1 MRYSWNWLKSFVNID
16 IETQE
21 LADRLSMV
29 GLGVESISSSGD
41 DYIFD
46 IEITPNRG
54 DCLSI
59 LGLSREIAALLG
71 KKMTL
76 PPMTYTET
84 KKKAGDLVQVKLEA
98 PDLCPR
104 YCGKVVKGV
113 KIAPSPDWLV
123 ERLLAVG
130 LRPINNVV
138 DITNFVLAELGH
150 PLHAFDLGSVLGHEV
165 IVRRARAGEKI
176 RTIDGVERVLESDM
190 LIIADQNRPIAIAG
204 VMGGANSEITQ
215 KTTDIFIESAYFD
228 PPSVRRT
235 SKKLNLSSDA
245 SYRFERG
252 TDPHALTK
260 AIERTCHLI
269 QELGAGEI
277 CSGVIDTH
285 PQPLQP
291 RKTWLRSSR
300 VNSLLGVT
308 VEKRRVEQLLTRLN
322 FELQRRDDDSWTV
335 TIPSYR
341 WDIEKEIDLIE
352 EVARLYGYDQIP
364 STMPLWRGQNAG
376 APNWVERERL
386 IRRTMIA
393 AGYYEVVNY
402 TFVDDNIDRLFR
414 LEAKQAVKL
423 QNPIAEQMGIL
434 RTSLLPAMVSN
445 LAWNINRGIK
455 NIKLFEIGKVYHLVK
470 GKKRPEERETLGIAA
485 TGNFAEHYWKDGE
498 REFDFYDLK
507 GVIEFLFRRF
517 GWETLSFA
525 PDNIDFYHPAGVAV
539 IRCNHRPIGHMGML
553 HPHICAQLEIPQ
565 SVYMAQLDLELL
577 LKAEASLVK
586 FQPLPKFPAI
596 SRDIS
601 LLFDRSISFDAITRW
616 INSLKED
623 IISEVKIYDLYHQ
636 GDNIPKDKVS
646 ISLNIQFRHPQR
658 TLTLEEVARAQ
669 ERLINLLKEKLN
681 AEPR

>member
-1 MRYSWNWLKSFVNID
+1 MKYSWNWLKTFIDID
-16 IETQE
+16 IEPKG
-21 LADRLSMV
+21 LADRLSMI
-29 GLGVESISSSGD
+29 GFGVESLIPSGS

-46 IEITPNRG
+46 VEITPNRG
-54 DCLSI
+54 DCLSM
-59 LGLSREIAALLG
+59 LGLGREIAALLG

-76 PPMTYTET
+76 PLMTYNEIENKTD
-84 KKKAGDLVQVKLEA
+84 DLVQVKVEA

-113 KIAPSPDWLV
+113 KIASSPDWLV
-123 ERLLAVG
+123 EKLLAVG

-138 DITNFVLAELGH
+138 DITNYVLAELGH
-150 PLHAFDLGSVLGHEV
+150 PLHAFDLNSVMGLE
-165 IVRRARAGEKI
+165 IIIRRARAGERI
-176 RTIDGVERVLESDM
+176 RTIDGVERMLDSDM
-190 LIIADQNRPIAIAG
+190 LIIADQHRPIAIAG
-204 VMGGANSEITQ
+204 VMGGVNSEITQ

-269 QELGAGEI
+269 QKLCPCEV
-277 CSGVIDTH
+277 CDGVIDTN

-291 RKTWLRSSR
+291 KKTWLRSSR
-300 VNSLLGVT
+300 VSSLLGVK

-322 FELQRRDDDSWTV
+322 FDIQRRDEDSWTV

-341 WDIEKEIDLIE
+341 RDIEKEIDLIE

-364 STMPLWRGQNAG
+364 STMPLWRGEDAG
-376 APNWVERERL
+376 ASDWVERERL
-386 IRRTMIA
+386 IRRTMTA
-393 AGYYEVVNY
+393 AGYYEVINY
-402 TFVDDNIDRLFR
+402 SFVDDNTDRLFR
-414 LEAKQAVKL
+414 TEAEEAVRL

-434 RTSLLPAMVSN
+434 RASLLPGMVAN

-455 NIKLFEIGKVYHLVK
+455 NIKIFEIGKVYHLVK
-470 GKKRPEERETLGIAA
+470 GIKRPEERKTLGITA
-485 TGNFAEHYWKDGE
+485 TGNFGERYWKDGK

-507 GVIEFLFRRF
+507 GVIEFLFHHF

-525 PDNIDFYHPAGVAV
+525 PDNIDFYHPVRTAL
-539 IRCNHRPIGHMGML
+539 IRFGHRPIGHMGML
-553 HPHICAQLEIPQ
+553 HPQICAQLEIPQ
-565 SVYMAQLDLELL
+565 NVYMAQLDLEPL

-601 LLFDRSISFDAITRW
+601 LLFDRGISFDVITRW

-658 TLTLEEVARAQ
+658 TLTLEEVARTQ

>member
-1 MRYSWNWLKSFVNID
+1 MKYSWNWLKSFVDID
-16 IETQE
+16 IEPEE
-21 LADRLSMV
+21 LANCLSMI
-29 GLGVESISSSGD
+29 GMEVESVSSSGN

-54 DCLSI
+54 DCLSM

-71 KKMTL
+71 KRVTL
-76 PPMTYTET
+76 PPMTYAEKENKTD
-84 KKKAGDLVQVKLEA
+84 DLIQVKVEA

-113 KIAPSPDWLV
+113 KIAPSPRWLV

-150 PLHAFDLGSVLGHEV
+150 PLHAFDLGSVQGHKV
-165 IVRRARAGEKI
+165 VVRRALAGEKI
-176 RTIDGVERVLESDM
+176 STIDGVERVLDSDM
-190 LIIADQNRPIAIAG
+190 LAIADKQRPIAIAG
-204 VMGGANSEITQ
+204 VMGGVNSEITQ
-215 KTTDIFIESAYFD
+215 QTTDIFIESACFD
-228 PPSVRRT
+228 PRSIRRT

-245 SYRFERG
+245 SFHFERG
-252 TDPHALTK
+252 TDHQALTK
-260 AIERTCHLI
+260 AIDRACHLI
-269 QELGAGEI
+269 QKLGTGEI
-277 CSGVIDTH
+277 YSGVIDIQ

-300 VNSLLGVT
+300 VDSLLGVKI
-308 VEKRRVEQLLTRLN
+308 EKRRVEDFLTRLN
-322 FELQRRDDDSWTV
+322 FELQRKDDDSWTV
-335 TIPSYR
+335 TIPTYR
-341 WDIEKEIDLIE
+341 GDVEKEIDLIE
-352 EVARLYGYDQIP
+352 EVARFYGYDRIP
-364 STMPLWRGQNAG
+364 STMPLWRGIDAG
-376 APNWVERERL
+376 APDWIERERL
-386 IRRTMIA
+386 IRRIMIA
-393 AGYYEVVNY
+393 AGYYEVINY
-402 TFVDDNIDRLFR
+402 SFVDDNIDRLFR
-414 LEAKQAVKL
+414 TETEEAVKL

-434 RTSLLPAMVSN
+434 RTSLLSSMISN

-455 NIKLFEIGKVYHLVK
+455 NIKIFEIGKVYHLAK
-470 GKKRPEERETLGIAA
+470 GMKQPEERETLGIAA
-485 TGNFAEHYWKDGE
+485 TGNFAKRYWKDGE
-498 REFDFYDLK
+498 RGFDFYDLK
-507 GVIEFLFRRF
+507 GVIELLFRRF
-517 GWETLSFA
+517 GWETLSFV
-525 PDNIDFYHPAGVAV
+525 PDNIDFYHPARAAI
-539 IRCNHRPIGHMGML
+539 IRFNHHPIGHIGMF
-553 HPHICAQLEIPQ
+553 HPQICAQLELSQ
-565 SVYMAQLDLELL
+565 EVYMAQLDLEPL

-601 LLFDRSISFDAITRW
+601 LLFDRDISFDAIARW

-646 ISLNIQFRHPQR
+646 ISLNVQFRHPQR

-669 ERLINLLKEKLN
+669 QRLINLLKEKLN